1 MFFIELGFGINP
13 QTFER
18 FAIHHLSMLVRLSP
32 EDTLICMLVFML
44 LEISLLTLSM
54 GVWLNSPLFMNPI
67 LFFSRQY

>member
-44 LEISLLTLSM
+44 LEISLLTLSI
-54 GVWLNSPLFMNPI
+54 GVGQKLPTFIDSI
-67 LFFSRQY
+67 SG